1 MGSIFSSA
9 AVPDGPYA
17 YKFTGFALW
26 LLLESQDAQAV
37 IDTMNPSPWRAHSTL
52 LYGMRL
58 DEATAR
64 RSFDRLRARV
74 NESCRPV
81 SVSCA
86 TAPTLFGDYPPFQMR
101 VIGIA
106 FDEHETVDELRRVAA
121 ASFGQPAPHAHFAH
135 SSLIYDWIGSPRV
148 SQRLVTDIRRRWP
161 ALAAGSAIKAD
172 AIALVEMENLTVAEW
187 KIVDRIELR

>member
-1 MGSIFSSA
+1 MGSIFSS

-26 LLLESQDAQAV
+26 LLLESQDIQAV

-52 LYGMRL
+52 LYGMQL

-74 NESCRPV
+74 NASCRPI

-86 TAPTLFGDYPPFQMR
+86 TGPTLFGDYPPFQMR
-101 VIGIA
+101 VIGIG
-106 FDEHETVDELRRVAA
+106 FEE
-121 ASFGQPAPHAHFAH
+121 F
-135 SSLIYDWIGSPRV
+135 
-148 SQRLVTDIRRRWP
+148 
-161 ALAAGSAIKAD
+161 
-172 AIALVEMENLTVAEW
+172 
-187 KIVDRIELR
+187 